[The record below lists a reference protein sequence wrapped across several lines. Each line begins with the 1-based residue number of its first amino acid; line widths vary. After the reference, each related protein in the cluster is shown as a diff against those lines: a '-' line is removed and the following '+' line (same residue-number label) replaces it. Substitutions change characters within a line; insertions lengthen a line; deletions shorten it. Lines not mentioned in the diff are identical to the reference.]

1 MQIDKRAMIEFRF
14 RCWQLEFCQPAASAN
29 IEIHRF
35 ELRRKNSRNSGDFWI
50 SSLFSVY
57 NRLPPFR
64 VPVSKK
70 KFVAASCELS
80 RHCRYI
86 PRVYP
91 ARADCK
97 RNAYTDEHCPA
108 SRSVRLV
115 DLCAGHFD
123 WWSYL
128 HGTIGWSRTKRLHRV
143 TRLQRITRAGARP
156 LLSSLPLLTK
166 LLTMCCYGHAVMDIN
181 IVVLI
186 RISEL
191 AIFNSFTLPTLS
203 FFF

>member
-70 KFVAASCELS
+70 KIRRRFLRIIPTLQIHPESLS
-80 RHCRYI
+80 R
-86 PRVYP
+86 PRG
-91 ARADCK
+91 
-97 RNAYTDEHCPA
+97 
-108 SRSVRLV
+108 L
-115 DLCAGHFD
+115 
-123 WWSYL
+123 
-128 HGTIGWSRTKRLHRV
+128 
-143 TRLQRITRAGARP
+143 
-156 LLSSLPLLTK
+156 
-166 LLTMCCYGHAVMDIN
+166 
-181 IVVLI
+181 
-186 RISEL
+186 
-191 AIFNSFTLPTLS
+191 
-203 FFF
+203 